1 MSEVD
6 GTELGAPCGAGGASG
21 VDCDEAVHQ
30 LYHCLDGELTEDRR
44 AVIARHLDNGA
55 PCGSAAHFA
64 AELRQVIHDRCHDR
78 VPPQLIERVA
88 AAIDEEGRH
97 GDPG

>member
-1 MSEVD
+1 MSELEGVEQA
-6 GTELGAPCGAGGASG
+6 TPCGDDGRSG

-30 LYHCLDGELTEDRR
+30 LYHFLDGELTEERR
-44 AVIARHLDNGA
+44 AVIAQHLDNCA
-55 PCGSAAHFA
+55 PCGSAAHFE

-88 AAIDEEGRH
+88 AAIDEESRH
-97 GDPG
+97 GDDG